1 MMRAPFGPV
10 LPERQSLA
18 VLHPASGGRFHGDL
32 WQAGR
37 AANHDVSIPA
47 GWDRLNESGGL
58 HALRLAASATTG
70 GYPDVQLPLLDSE
83 VAAWL
88 EAAGWQ
94 LADPDADPAECDQL
108 ERLVDEVVSLL
119 ADAQEDDGY
128 LNTYVQVACQGERWQ
143 HLDRGYELFS
153 AGHLLQAGIAHVRSC
168 GRTDLLQICQRLAD
182 CLDAAFGDGPGLR
195 DGVAG
200 HPAIESALV
209 ELYRVTHEKRYLHL
223 AASFVERRGHGL
235 LGLATPHGVDLGSQ
249 YWQDRLPIRQSST
262 TQGHVVRQLY
272 LLTGAVDVAVETGDD
287 ELLAAAE
294 RLWTDLVATKTSPLA
309 GRRTRQLGEV
319 FGDSCGV
326 FGEQG
331 YADPC
336 ACVASVMLAWRLLLC
351 TGQSR
356 YADQIERTLYNG
368 ILPWVFPI
376 GRGRSHP
383 DPLPVSDGVATGNGD
398 GSRRAR
404 ATWFRCPSCLPNLR
418 RLLASLEHYVVAVA
432 HRTVTVTQ
440 YLSGT
445 FDAVTTSG
453 EVQLRIDSGLPWQG
467 TVRIAL
473 ERAPDPVQGPWTL
486 MLRDPQWS
494 ASSEVKVQT
503 RRVDRLPHD
512 HHPQTGEIPLAEG
525 DRLVGVERR
534 DGWIRLHRRWRTGD
548 VVELELDLGIRQIR
562 ADPRGDAGPGTIAL
576 ERGPLVYCLESVD
589 HPGLH
594 LDDVVID
601 PSVPARPFATQG
613 QLEGMVLLRA
623 GGWERPRR
631 RSGWWPYRT
640 GGSSHLDPGGRG
652 ATRNGHRSGEDGHGS
667 GGRGEDVT
675 VPDLR
680 AIELVAV
687 PYFAWGR
694 RTPGPMRVWLPTS

>member
-1 MMRAPFGPV
+1 MRAPFGPV
-10 LPERQSLA
+10 LPERRSLT
-18 VLHPASGGRFHGDL
+18 VLDPASGGRLHGDL
-32 WQAGR
+32 WQARR
-37 AANHDVSIPA
+37 AANRDVSIPA

-70 GYPDVQLPLLDSE
+70 GYPAQLPLLDSE

-94 LADPDADPAECDQL
+94 LTASDTDPAERDQL
-108 ERLVDEVVSLL
+108 EKLVDEVVSLL

-128 LNTYVQVACQGERWQ
+128 LNTYVQVARPGERWQ
-143 HLDRGYELFS
+143 HLGWGYELFS
-153 AGHLLQAGIAHVRSC
+153 AGHLLQAGIAHVRGV

-182 CLDAAFGDGPGLR
+182 CIDAAFGDGPGLR
-195 DGVAG
+195 DGVDG

-209 ELYRVTHEKRYLHL
+209 ELYRATREKRYLHL
-223 AASFVERRGHGL
+223 AAYFVERRGHGL
-235 LGLATPHGVDLGSQ
+235 LGPATRYGVDLGPQ
-249 YWQDRLPIRQSST
+249 YWQDHLPVRQAST
-262 TQGHVVRQLY
+262 AQGHVVRQLY
-272 LLTGAVDVAVETGDD
+272 LLTGTVDVAVETGDD

-294 RLWTDLVATKTSPLA
+294 RLWTDLVAKKTSPLT
-309 GRRTRQLGEV
+309 GRGTRHRGEV
-319 FGDSCGV
+319 FGDPYELP
-326 FGEQG
+326 GEQV

-356 YADQIERTLYNG
+356 YADLIERTLYNG
-368 ILPWVFPI
+368 VLPGVSPT
-376 GRGRSHP
+376 GNGRSHP
-383 DPLPVSDGVATGNGD
+383 DPLQFSDGVATWNGD

-404 ATWFRCPSCLPNLR
+404 AAWFRCPSCPPNLM

-432 HRTVTVTQ
+432 HRTVAVTQ

-445 FDAVTTSG
+445 FDAVTNGG
-453 EVQLRIDSGLPWQG
+453 EVQLGIDSGLPWQG

-512 HHPQTGEIPLAEG
+512 HHPQTGEVPLAEG

-562 ADPRGDAGPGTIAL
+562 AGTRGDAAHGTIAL

-623 GGWERPRR
+623 CGWERPRR
-631 RSGWWPYRT
+631 QAGWLPYRT
-640 GGSSHLDPGGRG
+640 GGSSHLDPGDQD
-652 ATRNGHRSGEDGHGS
+652 AMRNGHRSGEDGHGS
-667 GGRGEDVT
+667 GGRGEGGI

-687 PYFAWGR
+687 PYFAWGNR
-694 RTPGPMRVWLPTS
+694 APGPMRVWLPTS